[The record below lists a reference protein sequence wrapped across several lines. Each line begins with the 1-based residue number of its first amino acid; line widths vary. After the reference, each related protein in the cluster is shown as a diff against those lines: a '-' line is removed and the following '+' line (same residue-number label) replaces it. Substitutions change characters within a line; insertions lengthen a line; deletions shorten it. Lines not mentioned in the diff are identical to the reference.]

1 MDAVTVA
8 AAALATVVAESREA
22 AMRELLLERER
33 LAMTV
38 ADRDSYFAQLHFV
51 VSAQLRPPS
60 IAIMTWEDAYLDQR
74 TSWIDAQ
81 AAMRAALHAVRRG
94 DNEAAEDFLVA
105 EVGSEQ
111 TLEAVEAEEGEAADE
126 AMEEE
131 EEEEEAE
138 EDAEV
143 APV

>member
-1 MDAVTVA
+1 MDAATIA
-8 AAALATVVAESREA
+8 AAALAVVVDESREA
-22 AMRELLLERER
+22 AMRDLLLEWER

-38 ADRDSYFAQLHFV
+38 ADRDSYFAQRHFV

-94 DNEAAEDFLVA
+94 DNEAAKGFLVA
-105 EVGSEQ
+105 ELVSEQ

-126 AMEEE
+126 AMEE
-131 EEEEEAE
+131 
-138 EDAEV
+138 
-143 APV
+143 

>member
-33 LAMTV
+33 LATTV
-38 ADRDSYFAQLHFV
+38 ADRDSYFAQRHFV

-60 IAIMTWEDAYLDQR
+60 IALMTWEFAYLEQR
-74 TSWIDAQ
+74 NSWIDAQ

-94 DNEAAEDFLVA
+94 DNEAAEGFLVA
-105 EVGSEQ
+105 EVVSEQ

-126 AMEEE
+126 AMEE
-131 EEEEEAE
+131 
-138 EDAEV
+138 
-143 APV
+143 

>member
-1 MDAVTVA
+1 
-8 AAALATVVAESREA
+8 
-22 AMRELLLERER
+22 MRELLLERER

-38 ADRDSYFAQLHFV
+38 ADRDSYFAQRHYV
-51 VSAQLRPPS
+51 VSAQLPLPS
-60 IAIMTWEDAYLDQR
+60 IALVTWQSAYAQR
-74 TSWIDAQ
+74 HNDFIDGQ
-81 AAMRAALHAVRRG
+81 AAMRAALRAVRRG
-94 DNEAAEDFLVA
+94 DDEAAEDFLVA

-138 EDAEV
+138 EDEEV
-143 APV
+143 APA

>member
-1 MDAVTVA
+1 
-8 AAALATVVAESREA
+8 
-22 AMRELLLERER
+22 MRELLLERER

-38 ADRDSYFAQLHFV
+38 ADRDSYFAQRHFV

-60 IAIMTWEDAYLDQR
+60 IALMTWEFAYLQQR
-74 TSWIDAQ
+74 NSWIDAQ

-111 TLEAVEAEEGEAADE
+111 TLEDVEEAPAADVE
-126 AMEEE
+126 MEEE

-138 EDAEV
+138 EDEEV
-143 APV
+143 APA

>member
-1 MDAVTVA
+1 
-8 AAALATVVAESREA
+8 
-22 AMRELLLERER
+22 MRELLLERER
-33 LAMTV
+33 LATTV
-38 ADRDSYFAQLHFV
+38 ADRDSYLAQRHYV
-51 VSAQLRPPS
+51 VSAQLGLQPF
-60 IAIMTWEDAYLDQR
+60 ALMTWEFAYAQR
-74 TSWIDAQ
+74 HTSWIDAQ
-81 AAMRAALHAVRRG
+81 AAMRAALQAVRRS

-138 EDAEV
+138 EDEEV
-143 APV
+143 APA

>member
-1 MDAVTVA
+1 
-8 AAALATVVAESREA
+8 
-22 AMRELLLERER
+22 MRELLLERER

-38 ADRDSYFAQLHFV
+38 ADRDSYFAQRHFV

-60 IAIMTWEDAYLDQR
+60 IAIMTWEDAYLEQR
-74 TSWIDAQ
+74 NSWIDAQ

-126 AMEEE
+126 AMEE
-131 EEEEEAE
+131 
-138 EDAEV
+138 
-143 APV
+143 

>member
-38 ADRDSYFAQLHFV
+38 ADRDSYFAQRHFV

-60 IAIMTWEDAYLDQR
+60 IAIMTWEDAYLEQR
-74 TSWIDAQ
+74 NSWIDAQ

-94 DNEAAEDFLVA
+94 DNEAAEGFLVA
-105 EVGSEQ
+105 EVVSEQ

-126 AMEEE
+126 AMEE
-131 EEEEEAE
+131 
-138 EDAEV
+138 
-143 APV
+143 

>member
-1 MDAVTVA
+1 
-8 AAALATVVAESREA
+8 
-22 AMRELLLERER
+22 MRELLLERER

-38 ADRDSYFAQLHFV
+38 ADRDSYFAQRHFV

-60 IAIMTWEDAYLDQR
+60 IIALMTWEFAYLQQR
-74 TSWIDAQ
+74 NSWIDAQ

-138 EDAEV
+138 EDEEV
-143 APV
+143 APA

>member
-38 ADRDSYFAQLHFV
+38 ADRDSYFAQRHFV

-60 IAIMTWEDAYLDQR
+60 IALMTWEFAYLEQR
-74 TSWIDAQ
+74 NSWIDAQ

-94 DNEAAEDFLVA
+94 DNEAAEAFLVA
-105 EVGSEQ
+105 EVVSEQ

-126 AMEEE
+126 AMEE
-131 EEEEEAE
+131 
-138 EDAEV
+138 
-143 APV
+143 

>member
-33 LAMTV
+33 LAITV
-38 ADRDSYFAQLHFV
+38 ADRDSYFSERHLV
-51 VSAQLRPPS
+51 VSMQLWPPS
-60 IAIMTWEDAYLDQR
+60 IAIMTWEDAYLEQR
-74 TSWIDAQ
+74 NSWIDAQ

-94 DNEAAEDFLVA
+94 DNEAAKGFLVA
-105 EVGSEQ
+105 EVVSEQ

-126 AMEEE
+126 AMEE
-131 EEEEEAE
+131 
-138 EDAEV
+138 
-143 APV
+143 

>member
-1 MDAVTVA
+1 
-8 AAALATVVAESREA
+8 
-22 AMRELLLERER
+22 MRELLLERER

-38 ADRDSYFAQLHFV
+38 ADRDSYFAQRHFV

-60 IAIMTWEDAYLDQR
+60 IALMTWEFAYAQR
-74 TSWIDAQ
+74 HNSWIDAQ

-105 EVGSEQ
+105 EVVSEQ

-126 AMEEE
+126 AMEE
-131 EEEEEAE
+131 
-138 EDAEV
+138 
-143 APV
+143 

>member
-33 LAMTV
+33 LATTV
-38 ADRDSYFAQLHFV
+38 ADRDSYFAQRHFV

-94 DNEAAEDFLVA
+94 DNEAAKGFLVA
-105 EVGSEQ
+105 ELVSEQ

-126 AMEEE
+126 AMEE
-131 EEEEEAE
+131 
-138 EDAEV
+138 
-143 APV
+143 

>member
-1 MDAVTVA
+1 
-8 AAALATVVAESREA
+8 
-22 AMRELLLERER
+22 MRL
-33 LAMTV
+33 
-38 ADRDSYFAQLHFV
+38 
-51 VSAQLRPPS
+51 PS
-60 IAIMTWEDAYLDQR
+60 IALVTWQSAYAQR
-74 TSWIDAQ
+74 HNDFIDAL

-94 DNEAAEDFLVA
+94 DDEAAEDFLVA

-138 EDAEV
+138 EDEEV
-143 APV
+143 APA

>member
-1 MDAVTVA
+1 
-8 AAALATVVAESREA
+8 
-22 AMRELLLERER
+22 MRELLLERER

-38 ADRDSYFAQLHFV
+38 ADRDSSFAQRHVV

-60 IAIMTWEDAYLDQR
+60 ISLMTWEFAYLEQR
-74 TSWIDAQ
+74 NSWIDAQ

-105 EVGSEQ
+105 EVVSEQ

-126 AMEEE
+126 AMEE
-131 EEEEEAE
+131 
-138 EDAEV
+138 
-143 APV
+143 

>member
-1 MDAVTVA
+1 
-8 AAALATVVAESREA
+8 
-22 AMRELLLERER
+22 MRELLLERER

-38 ADRDSYFAQLHFV
+38 ADRDSYFAQRHFV

-60 IAIMTWEDAYLDQR
+60 IALMTWEFAYLEQR
-74 TSWIDAQ
+74 NSWIDAQ

-126 AMEEE
+126 AMEE
-131 EEEEEAE
+131 
-138 EDAEV
+138 
-143 APV
+143 

>member
-1 MDAVTVA
+1 MDAATIA
-8 AAALATVVAESREA
+8 AAALAIVVDESREA

-38 ADRDSYFAQLHFV
+38 ADRDSYLAQRHYI
-51 VSAQLRPPS
+51 VSAQLPVAS
-60 IAIMTWEDAYLDQR
+60 LALVTWQSAYVLR
-74 TSWIDAQ
+74 HNNFIDAQ
-81 AAMRAALHAVRRG
+81 AAMRAALQAVRRG
-94 DNEAAEDFLVA
+94 DDDAAENFLVA

-111 TLEAVEAEEGEAADE
+111 SVEDVEAEAADE

-131 EEEEEAE
+131 EEEEERE

-143 APV
+143 EPA

>member
-1 MDAVTVA
+1 MDAATIA
-8 AAALATVVAESREA
+8 AAALAIVVDESRKA

-38 ADRDSYFAQLHFV
+38 ADRDSYLAQRHYI
-51 VSAQLRPPS
+51 VSAQLPVAS
-60 IAIMTWEDAYLDQR
+60 LALVTWQSAYVLR
-74 TSWIDAQ
+74 HNNFIDAQ
-81 AAMRAALHAVRRG
+81 AAMRAALQAVRRG
-94 DNEAAEDFLVA
+94 DDDAADNFLVA

-111 TLEAVEAEEGEAADE
+111 SLEDVEAGEAADE
-126 AMEEE
+126 EMEEDE

-143 APV
+143 APA